1 MKARLLILL
10 CGLVGLLVSGVI
22 PVCAQEHLNGMVVWP
37 DSSVE
42 REHEIGLRAHTNH
55 LILLHPQL
63 GGGAP
68 AGLTPDIIRAAYGL
82 PAFTGQTQGAQT
94 IVIVDAYDY
103 PTAVADF
110 NAFSA
115 QFGLPQETGD
125 KKVLQVVYA
134 NGTQP
139 SYNSGWSQEEALDIE
154 WAHALAPT
162 AKIVLV
168 EAASNSLSDLLTAV
182 DVAGT
187 ISGAQEVS
195 MSWGSSEFS
204 LETVYDSHF
213 KAPGVVYFAAS
224 GDSGGKTIWPS
235 VSPNVVSAGGTTLK
249 VGSSG
254 NFLSETGWSGSGGG
268 NSKYEPRPSYQNI
281 IKNTVG
287 TKRGTPD
294 LSFDADPYTGVSV
307 YWQGGWYVFGGTSVS
322 TPSLAAIVNLAA
334 SSNGIATSTADEL
347 GKVYSNSANAV
358 NDFRDIISGS
368 AGRFRC
374 NSGWDFVTGIGSNW
388 GLFGK

>member
-1 MKARLLILL
+1 MKVRLLIFL
-10 CGLVGLLVSGVI
+10 CGLVGLLVSGAI
-22 PVCAQEHLNGMVVWP
+22 PVWAQEHLNGMVVWP

-42 REHEIGLRAHTNH
+42 RGQDIGQRAHTNH
-55 LILLHPQL
+55 LILLHPKL

-82 PAFTGQTQGAQT
+82 PASGGAQT

-103 PTAVADF
+103 PAAVADF

-125 KKVLQVVYA
+125 KKVLEVVYA
-134 NGTQP
+134 NGTKP
-139 SYNSGWSQEEALDIE
+139 AYNSGWSQEEALDIE
-154 WAHALAPT
+154 WAHALAPA
-162 AKIVLV
+162 AKIVLI
-168 EAASNSLSDLLTAV
+168 EAASNSLSDLLSAV
-182 DVAGT
+182 DQAKNY
-187 ISGAQEVS
+187 GAQEVS

-204 LETVYDSHF
+204 GETVYDSHF
-213 KAPGVVYFAAS
+213 SAPGVVYFAAS
-224 GDSGGKTIWPS
+224 GDSGGKVIWPS
-235 VSPNVVSAGGTTLK
+235 ASPKVVSAGGTTLK
-249 VGSSG
+249 VDSSG

-347 GKVYSNSANAV
+347 GRVYSNSANAV

-368 AGRFRC
+368 AGRFHC